1 MENETCLDNFHI
13 SILSKYSNYD
23 LREFLY
29 TISSIGSILKLFK
42 YNIDSGESNLIFK
55 KRLRGFHDDIYVGK
69 MMTGVLKDKNY
80 INTKRNTVKLPIT
93 YYYDKNL
100 YNTRSK
106 FKDCPIYITGYG
118 AYGSEVNTGFS
129 KMYPLLLNKGVVIV
143 LLHIRGGG
151 ENGLEWY
158 KAGKMLNKINRNDI
172 IIISDYAK
180 GVVNKNFHSA
190 LIKKKC
196 VTLIDPKNKP
206 EFYKGAY
213 LVKPNLA
220 KFEEWCGKF
229 SKLKAFNLMKKMKWN
244 WLIVTCGS
252 KGVYVFNKKGVFN
265 YYKVKQIKKPNV
277 IGSGDI
283 FFAGLIS
290 LCLRAYD
297 IFSSSEI
304 ASFASTKLVSR
315 PNERFL
321 KKNDFKKDLVFTN
334 GVFDILHKGHLGLL
348 KFSRSLGN
356 KLVVAI
362 NSDESVKKIKGKNR
376 PLNNIKKRIDSLK
389 KTKLVDEIIVFKEKT
404 PIKIIKKIRPD
415 VIVKG
420 DDYKFKEVSGKKIS
434 NVILFPKLKN
444 ISTTT
449 IIEKFK
455 LI

>member
-1 MENETCLDNFHI
+1 
-13 SILSKYSNYD
+13 
-23 LREFLY
+23 
-29 TISSIGSILKLFK
+29 
-42 YNIDSGESNLIFK
+42 
-55 KRLRGFHDDIYVGK
+55 
-69 MMTGVLKDKNY
+69 
-80 INTKRNTVKLPIT
+80 
-93 YYYDKNL
+93 
-100 YNTRSK
+100 
-106 FKDCPIYITGYG
+106 
-118 AYGSEVNTGFS
+118 
-129 KMYPLLLNKGVVIV
+129 
-143 LLHIRGGG
+143 
-151 ENGLEWY
+151 
-158 KAGKMLNKINRNDI
+158 
-172 IIISDYAK
+172 
-180 GVVNKNFHSA
+180 
-190 LIKKKC
+190 
-196 VTLIDPKNKP
+196 
-206 EFYKGAY
+206 
-213 LVKPNLA
+213 
-220 KFEEWCGKF
+220 
-229 SKLKAFNLMKKMKWN
+229 MKKMKWD

-265 YYKVKQIKKPNV
+265 HYKVKQIKKPNV
-277 IGSGDI
+277 IGSGDV

-290 LCLRAYD
+290 LYLRAYD

-315 PNERFL
+315 SNERFL

-404 PIKIIKKIRPD
+404 PIKIINKIKPD

-444 ISTTT
+444 ISTTR

>member
-1 MENETCLDNFHI
+1 MKLKNINLIVIGDIMLDKWLHGDRKKSSAEAPIKVFNLKNKKYSLGGAGNLSRNLKNLKVKFKLFTEVGKDI
-13 SILSKYSNYD
+13 DGKKVIGLLKKYKINYSILSEEKITTSKKRFFVNGKQIF
-23 LREFLY
+23 REDKED
-29 TISSIGSILKLFK
+29 TKINKRITNQILK
-42 YNIDSGESNLIFK
+42 
-55 KRLRGFHDDIYVGK
+55 
-69 MMTGVLKDKNY
+69 
-80 INTKRNTVKLPIT
+80 
-93 YYYDKNL
+93 
-100 YNTRSK
+100 
-106 FKDCPIYITGYG
+106 
-118 AYGSEVNTGFS
+118 
-129 KMYPLLLNKGVVIV
+129 
-143 LLHIRGGG
+143 
-151 ENGLEWY
+151 
-158 KAGKMLNKINRNDI
+158 KINRNDI

-180 GVVNKNFHSA
+180 GIVDKNFHSA

-196 VTLIDPKNKP
+196 ITLIDPKNRP

-213 LVKPNLA
+213 LIKPNLA

-229 SKLKAFNLMKKMKWN
+229 SKLKAFNLMKKMKWD

-265 YYKVKQIKKPNV
+265 HYKVKQIKKPNV

-290 LCLRAYD
+290 LYLRAYD

-404 PIKIIKKIRPD
+404 PIKIIKKIKPD

-444 ISTTT
+444 ISTTR